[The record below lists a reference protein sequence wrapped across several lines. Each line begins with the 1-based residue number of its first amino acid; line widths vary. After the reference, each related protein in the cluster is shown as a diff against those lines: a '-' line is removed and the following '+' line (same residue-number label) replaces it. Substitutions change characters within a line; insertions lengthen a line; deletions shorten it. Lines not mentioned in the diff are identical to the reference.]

1 MYVTHRSIAITDRS
15 SIGEVR
21 RAAQTAAQSLGFAE
35 SRRNDIGIAAT
46 EAATNI
52 VLHANTGEFLICATQ
67 NEGSSY
73 LDLLA
78 LDSGSGIY
86 NIPRAFEDGYS
97 TIGTA
102 GQGLGAVQRLSDV
115 SSLYSLPDR
124 GTVFWIR
131 FHLGTIALTRQ
142 HGAVSIP
149 IKGES
154 VCGDGFLALPGK
166 LRSLYMMVDGLGH
179 GAHAAEAAEEAV
191 KTVRTHAAES
201 AAEII
206 ARTHDALKKT
216 RGAAMTVTVVDH
228 ERQILIC
235 SGVGNISATII
246 GTATTRSLVSQ
257 NGTLGAV
264 LPRIQEFTYPIDSRS
279 LLLMYSD
286 GLNTK
291 CSLSSYPGLQ
301 VRHPQLIAGLLYRDF
316 SRHRDDASVML
327 ASLGGDAA

>member
-1 MYVTHRSIAITDRS
+1 MRLTHKSIAISDRS
-15 SIGEVR
+15 SVGEVR
-21 RAAQTAAQSLGFAE
+21 RAAQVAALSLGFSE
-35 SRRNDIGIAAT
+35 SRRNDIGIAVT

-52 VLHANTGEFLICATQ
+52 VLHANSGEFLICAMQ
-67 NEGSSY
+67 GEYGSW

-78 LDSGSGIY
+78 LDNGPGI
-86 NIPRAFEDGYS
+86 NDISRAFEDGYS
-97 TIGTA
+97 TGGTA

-124 GTVFWIR
+124 GTVFWSR
-131 FHLGTIALTRQ
+131 FHNGTIAAAPQ
-142 HGAVSIP
+142 FGAVSIP

-166 LRSLYMMVDGLGH
+166 SRSLYMMVDGLGH

-228 ERQILIC
+228 ERQILTC

-301 VRHPQLIAGLLYRDF
+301 ARHPQLIAGLLYRDF